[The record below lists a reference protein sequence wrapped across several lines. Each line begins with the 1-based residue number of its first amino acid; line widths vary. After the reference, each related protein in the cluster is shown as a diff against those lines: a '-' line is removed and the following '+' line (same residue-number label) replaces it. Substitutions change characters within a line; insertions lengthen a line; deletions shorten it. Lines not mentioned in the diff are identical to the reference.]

1 MIAVIVG
8 WGYLSDVLEYHFPLV
23 HRLLREPET
32 ALIRDGQILRK
43 NLRRE
48 FVTEEEL
55 MAALREEGIKDPS
68 KVHSACLE
76 ADGQISVIK
85 TEEQQ

>member
-1 MIAVIVG
+1 MIAVVIG
-8 WGYLSDVLEYHFPLV
+8 WGYAFEVLEYHFPLAQ
-23 HRLLREPET
+23 RFLREPET
-32 ALIRDGQILRK
+32 ALIRDGRVLRQ

-55 MAALREEGIKDPS
+55 MAALREQGVDDFQM
-68 KVHSACLE
+68 VHSACLE

-85 TEEQQ
+85 NE